1 MKVSNAQAIAF
12 NASHLARVAT
22 EMAAYQMLR
31 EEDRAGWYLMQLETY
46 KTTCERMGKLIE
58 DELSE

>member
-31 EEDRAGWYLMQLETY
+31 EEDRTGWYLIHLESY
-46 KTTCERMGKLIE
+46 RATCERLGKLIK